1 MSIESKIEM
10 DEERYVDAF
19 KPYMMDVI
27 KAWVDGQSFASICK
41 MTSIY
46 EGNSMNEAKSSP
58 ILTLSIMNRFDCA
71 LCKTT

>member
-1 MSIESKIEM
+1 M

-46 EGNSMNEAKSSP
+46 EGNYHEKENE
-58 ILTLSIMNRFDCA
+58 
-71 LCKTT
+71 

>member
-1 MSIESKIEM
+1 M

-19 KPYMMDVI
+19 KPYMMDVV

-46 EGNSMNEAKSSP
+46 EGNH
-58 ILTLSIMNRFDCA
+58 LQ
-71 LCKTT
+71 KTKLIFIIANYFS